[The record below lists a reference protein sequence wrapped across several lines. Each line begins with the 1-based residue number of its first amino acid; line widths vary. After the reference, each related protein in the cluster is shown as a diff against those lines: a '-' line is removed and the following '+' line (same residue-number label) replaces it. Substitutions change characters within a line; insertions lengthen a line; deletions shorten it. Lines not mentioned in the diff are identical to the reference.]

1 MARKIAQVG
10 WAWALIAQPTEGTAY
25 LVIEFL
31 RGASQTADAL
41 RAAHEKH
48 IVFGSL
54 GPGSQLH
61 EQTRLPSE
69 ADDRKQRQSV
79 GLTPRP
85 INRRY
90 GPR

>member
-25 LVIEFL
+25 LVMEFL

-54 GPGSQLH
+54 RPGSQLH
-61 EQTRLPSE
+61 QQTRLPS
-69 ADDRKQRQSV
+69 A
-79 GLTPRP
+79 
-85 INRRY
+85 
-90 GPR
+90 